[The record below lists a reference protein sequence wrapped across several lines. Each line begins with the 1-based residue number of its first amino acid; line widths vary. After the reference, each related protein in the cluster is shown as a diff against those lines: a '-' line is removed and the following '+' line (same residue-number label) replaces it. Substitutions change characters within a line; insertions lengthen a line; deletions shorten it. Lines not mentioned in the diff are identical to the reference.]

1 MIPSNQ
7 VQTREATCVILGSL
21 LQLFN
26 FYFVIYSGN
35 DCSCAML
42 GTLSHP
48 ETGIP
53 EILSL
58 QRYTQH
64 SHALNFLMLRFL
76 TGISLWHLYYYFNF
90 SSYLNKLLPN
100 SEVAWHQWFPAV
112 CQTFPKAECS
122 TAMEIL
128 RWSIVDTIMTKKV
141 TFASYN
147 FISRKR
153 NS

>member
-1 MIPSNQ
+1 MTSKLCVSNYSKRNNSSDRSNVSPLTGKITHSKPDCTTAVVIPSNQ

-26 FYFVIYSGN
+26 FYFVIYSGS
-35 DCSCAML
+35 DFYCAML

-76 TGISLWHLYYYFNF
+76 TQISLWHLYYYFNF
-90 SSYLNKLLPN
+90 SNYLNKLLPN
-100 SEVAWHQWFPAV
+100 SEVA
-112 CQTFPKAECS
+112 
-122 TAMEIL
+122 
-128 RWSIVDTIMTKKV
+128 
-141 TFASYN
+141 
-147 FISRKR
+147 
-153 NS
+153 